1 MPSERYIAPGV
12 SSVRGVFRV
21 DPRTQPQ
28 AVTAADA
35 AARLDRATST
45 IRYWVTHYGARRYG
59 KVGRVMYY
67 DLADLKVI
75 DREIWHAHEGVPI
88 PATWQE
94 RAAIRE
100 RCPLASSAA
109 A

>member
-1 MPSERYIAPGV
+1 MNALGAVRPPGGFV
-12 SSVRGVFRV
+12 CLGVFRV
-21 DPRTQPQ
+21 DPRAQPQ

-75 DREIWHAHEGVPI
+75 DREIWHCHPVP
-88 PATWQE
+88 PTWRE

-100 RCPLASSAA
+100 RCPLTSSAA